1 MRTVV
6 RLEEFGIFL
15 FSIYLYSTLVYP
27 WWLFP
32 LLLFVPD
39 ISMLGYLK
47 DTRVGAL
54 IYNIFHFR
62 AFSLVLFAL
71 GDFFSMTLVS
81 LLGVILF
88 AHSSLDRAFGYGLK
102 FEDGFGHTHLGII
115 GGDQKTEARTAAE
128 DFVKG

>member
-15 FSIYLYSTLVYP
+15 FSIYLYSTLAYP

-39 ISMLGYLK
+39 ISMLGYFK
-47 DTRVGAL
+47 DTRAGAVV
-54 IYNIFHFR
+54 YNIFHFR
-62 AFSLVLFAL
+62 AFALMLFVL
-71 GDFFSMTLVS
+71 GDFLSLTLVS

-102 FEDGFGHTHLGII
+102 FADGFGHTHLGTI
-115 GGDQKTEARTAAE
+115 GSDRQTEPRTAA
-128 DFVKG
+128 

>member
-39 ISMLGYLK
+39 ISMLGYHK

-54 IYNIFHFR
+54 VYNIFHFR
-62 AFSLVLFAL
+62 AFSLVLFVV